1 MGARNLA
8 HSNFLQ
14 SEGKNQRSRSGA
26 DEITGPTN
34 PAQDP
39 ADCFSAILGGDGF
52 HRETTYIS
60 PTRRNI
66 ETVFQLSL
74 PPERIFRHIRW
85 AETNFK
91 TFLLSPPPSNLNL
104 SLAVT
109 DPSRFFPFESR
120 ITNLSFFLSSFF
132 YFLQGATLQGKTRL
146 NRGAEG
152 MDDNRFRF
160 PVEFVSMSCLREG

>member
-74 PPERIFRHIRW
+74 SPERIFRHIRW

-91 TFLLSPPPSNLNL
+91 TFLLPPLQLKLIPSGNRSIQILPIR
-104 SLAVT
+104 VT
-109 DPSRFFPFESR
+109 NHEPFF
-120 ITNLSFFLSSFF
+120 LSFFLFLLPPRS
-132 YFLQGATLQGKTRL
+132 YFTGK
-146 NRGAEG
+146 NK
-152 MDDNRFRF
+152 
-160 PVEFVSMSCLREG
+160 VE

>member
-74 PPERIFRHIRW
+74 PPNEYFGTFDGLKRILKHF
-85 AETNFK
+85 F
-91 TFLLSPPPSNLNL
+91 FPPSLQLKLIPSGNRSIQILPIR
-104 SLAVT
+104 VT
-109 DPSRFFPFESR
+109 NHEPFF
-120 ITNLSFFLSSFF
+120 LSFFLFLLPPRN
-132 YFLQGATLQGKTRL
+132 YFTGK
-146 NRGAEG
+146 NK
-152 MDDNRFRF
+152 
-160 PVEFVSMSCLREG
+160 VE